1 MTLAD
6 GYHDV
11 PKGKITTVVTH
22 LEMRARPDMPAASCP
37 DGWEF
42 VHIEAPT
49 CDWYRDVFRK
59 VGEDWLWFSRL
70 KLDDAKLSA
79 ILNAPEI
86 KFWTL
91 RNPQGDAALLELNFS
106 TENECELS
114 FFGVAKE
121 LIGRGAGR
129 FLMTKAIE
137 AAWSANIERF
147 HLQTC
152 TLDSPQALGFYRHL
166 GFTPTHQRV
175 EVADDPRLAGGFDRN
190 LGSHIPI
197 FDI

>member
-1 MTLAD
+1 M
-6 GYHDV
+6 
-11 PKGKITTVVTH
+11 
-22 LEMRARPDMPAASCP
+22 
-37 DGWEF
+37 
-42 VHIEAPT
+42 
-49 CDWYRDVFRK
+49 
-59 VGEDWLWFSRL
+59 
-70 KLDDAKLSA
+70 
-79 ILNAPEI
+79 
-86 KFWTL
+86 
-91 RNPQGDAALLELNFS
+91 LELNFS

-197 FDI
+197 FDV